1 MTALINPERTM
12 RQQRICAACALRSRG
27 LQGAE
32 AGRLLIAAGTPRR
45 IETFLLP
52 YARHMRAAGWR
63 VDALANGAH
72 ASAVLQ
78 DEFSSVHDID
88 WSRSPVDLNNY
99 IGIPGQ
105 LRELVSTNSYDVVHV
120 HSGTPGLVLRFALRK
135 LSRPRVVYTANGFRF
150 HGGGSLTG
158 NALHS
163 MLERMAG
170 PWTDELIV
178 VNTEDH
184 AAALRLHLVPTGH
197 LHLLSGSGIDL
208 ARFQFQDRTRTR

>member
-45 IETFLLP
+45 IEAFLLP

-63 VDALANGAH
+63 VDALANGAR

-88 WSRSPVDLNNY
+88 WSRSPFD
-99 IGIPGQ
+99 
-105 LRELVSTNSYDVVHV
+105 RSEEHTSELQ
-120 HSGTPGLVLRFALRK
+120 
-135 LSRPRVVYTANGFRF
+135 SRG
-150 HGGGSLTG
+150 
-158 NALHS
+158 
-163 MLERMAG
+163 
-170 PWTDELIV
+170 
-178 VNTEDH
+178 
-184 AAALRLHLVPTGH
+184 HLVCR
-197 LHLLSGSGIDL
+197 LLL
-208 ARFQFQDRTRTR
+208 EKK